1 MSLNKT
7 LNRLFDEVRREAKRN
22 PAFAD
27 RLEAA
32 IRAHVSAREIDESN
46 LDVETGPP
54 APSPASVSRPA
65 PTPSERSADAGEGA
79 GGPPHADL
87 NPVAYFT
94 RDGADALQA
103 ALSDLPESA
112 LAHLVS
118 EHNLDP
124 AGAAAGLPKP
134 DLVAHI
140 VAQAQKRVERDRKL
154 FDY

>member
-7 LNRLFDEVRREAKRN
+7 LNRLFDEVRREARRN

-27 RLEAA
+27 RLDAV
-32 IRAHVSAREIDESN
+32 IRAHVSAREIDETN
-46 LDVETGPP
+46 LDIETGPP
-54 APSPASVSRPA
+54 A
-65 PTPSERSADAGEGA
+65 PSERSADAGEGA
-79 GGPPHADL
+79 AAPAHADL
-87 NPVAYFT
+87 NPIAYFT
-94 RDGADALQA
+94 RDGADALTA
-103 ALSDLPESA
+103 VLSDLPESA